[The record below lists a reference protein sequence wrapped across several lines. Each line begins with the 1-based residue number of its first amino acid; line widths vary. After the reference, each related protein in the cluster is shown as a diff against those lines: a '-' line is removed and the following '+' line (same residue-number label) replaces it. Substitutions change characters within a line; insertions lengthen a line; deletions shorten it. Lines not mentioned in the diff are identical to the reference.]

1 MDRRG
6 QVHPSALPHRGM
18 IITIRKSLDA
28 YFSSWLSMR
37 ESTRVAKSLRFVLGL
52 ACLVV
57 LFSLVQLIGPA
68 RIIGP
73 LQAADDVLTAD
84 KMSYLK
90 LARQGWSYRLRT
102 TMLGRDLSIPIYIDG
117 KRLAGAYLCI
127 VGEQPHPIT
136 VQTINAFRRL
146 IERVFGRPLLT
157 RYAGSSAEGCG
168 TGRVIMLRLYSGAPP
183 NRLLSAD
190 LAWMNEVYALGLRA
204 KRAHVATSPA
214 MAQTF
219 FGRRGQG
226 THIMVQQPRR
236 RRIGTLEERFFR
248 SILIEELYQSF
259 TFGMDV
265 LLFDRNLPFVS
276 KLQEKP
282 TNLHRL
288 PWNSKAFMQA
298 LLKAS
303 PAGLCAFDVFMLHAV
318 ARSPGEQTNEPG
330 FIDFIEAEYD
340 TLISVAGETLKV
352 PFLTRLLDPACAGR
366 SLGRER

>member
-18 IITIRKSLDA
+18 ITTIRKSLGA
-28 YFSSWLSMR
+28 YCPSWLTTW
-37 ESTRVAKSLRFVLGL
+37 ESKGLVKSPRLVLSL
-52 ACLVV
+52 AFFVV
-57 LFSLVQLIGPA
+57 LVSLIQL
-68 RIIGP
+68 IGP

-84 KMSYLK
+84 KTAYLN

-102 TMLGRDLSIPIYIDG
+102 TMLGRDLSIPIHIDG

-127 VGEQPHPIT
+127 VGDQPHPIT
-136 VQTINAFRRL
+136 VQTIDAFRRL

-157 RYAGSSAEGCG
+157 RYAGSSAAGCG
-168 TGRVIMLRLYSGAPP
+168 TGRVVMLRLYSGAPP
-183 NRLLSAD
+183 NQSLSAD
-190 LAWMNEVYALGLRA
+190 LDWMNEVYALGLQAQRA
-204 KRAHVATSPA
+204 YVATSPA

-236 RRIGTLEERFFR
+236 RRIGTLEERFYR

-265 LLFDRNLPFVS
+265 LLFDRTSPFVS

-282 TNLHRL
+282 INLHRL

-303 PAGLCAFDVFMLHAV
+303 PAGLCAFDVFMLHAI
-318 ARSPGEQTNEPG
+318 ARSPAEQTNEPA

-340 TLISVAGETLKV
+340 TLIAIAGETLKI

-366 SLGRER
+366 

>member
-6 QVHPSALPHRGM
+6 KVRPSALPHRG
-18 IITIRKSLDA
+18 IITKIRKSLDA
-28 YFSSWLSMR
+28 NRPPWLSKR
-37 ESTRVAKSLRFVLGL
+37 ESHGRRQSRRLVLGL
-52 ACLVV
+52 VIFVA
-57 LFSLVQLIGPA
+57 LFSLAGVV
-68 RIIGP
+68 GP
-73 LQAADDVLTAD
+73 LQAAGDVLASD
-84 KMSYLK
+84 KTSYLK

-127 VGEQPHPIT
+127 VGDQPHPVT
-136 VQTINAFRRL
+136 EQTIDAFRRL

-168 TGRVIMLRLYSGAPP
+168 TGRVVMLRLYSGAPP
-183 NRLLSAD
+183 NQSLSAD
-190 LAWMNEVYALGLRA
+190 LDWMNEVYALGLQA
-204 KRAHVATSPA
+204 KRGYVATSPA

-236 RRIGTLEERFFR
+236 RRIGPLEERFFR

-265 LLFDRNLPFVS
+265 LLFDRTLPFLS

-288 PWNSKAFMQA
+288 PWSSKDFMQA
-298 LLKAS
+298 LLRAS
-303 PAGLCAFDVFMLHAV
+303 PAGLCPFDVFMLHAV
-318 ARSPGEQTNEPG
+318 ARSPGEQTNEPD

-340 TLISVAGETLKV
+340 TLISITGETLKI
-352 PFLTRLLDPACAGR
+352 PFLIRLLDPACAG
-366 SLGRER
+366 G